1 MIPRYYSKSFI
12 NSLANTQCS
21 TTWFPQLIIFFFDS
35 NCSQLWSNFGIAP
48 KEEGHPRVVIGQ
60 VAEAVTQPVFSYKTF
75 ANLEDVGYGLV
86 KGLAGKR
93 TPLFRFV

>member
-35 NCSQLWSNFGIAP
+35 NCSQLWSNIGIAP
-48 KEEGHPRVVIGQ
+48 KEEGYTRVVIGQ
-60 VAEAVTQPVFSYKTF
+60 VTEAVTQPVFSYKKF

-86 KGLAGKR
+86 KESCWEEN
-93 TPLFRFV
+93 PII